1 MSALIRAELL
11 KLRTTRLPFVF
22 ALAISGLALLGTIAT
37 ALTAGRADA
46 GTPPLETPE
55 GVRNVF
61 SSGVGAATVWAMVL
75 GVIVASGE
83 WRHRTVTQ
91 TFLLTPRRHRVVT
104 AKLVAMLAVGTLYA
118 VLTVAVTVVSALVTL
133 RIKGVDAGVTEHGVP
148 RALLGGALATVIYGI
163 VGVGVGAL
171 VRNQVAAI
179 IGSLIWDGVANTLLV
194 QFLPALGRWTP
205 TGASSAMTG
214 VSSTDTDLLPMWAGA
229 LVLTAYAVVLAAAG
243 TAMIERR
250 DVT

>member
-1 MSALIRAELL
+1 
-11 KLRTTRLPFVF
+11 
-22 ALAISGLALLGTIAT
+22 
-37 ALTAGRADA
+37 
-46 GTPPLETPE
+46 
-55 GVRNVF
+55 
-61 SSGVGAATVWAMVL
+61 
-75 GVIVASGE
+75 
-83 WRHRTVTQ
+83 
-91 TFLLTPRRHRVVT
+91 
-104 AKLVAMLAVGTLYA
+104 MLAVGTLYA
-118 VLTVAVTVVSALVTL
+118 LLTVTVTVVSGLIL
-133 RIKGVDAGVTEHGVP
+133 LSIKDVGAGVTEHGVP

-179 IGSLIWDGVANTLLV
+179 IGALVWDGVANTLLV

-214 VSSTDTDLLPMWAGA
+214 VSSTTHELLPMWAGA

-243 TAMIERR
+243 AAIIERR